1 MQGAQVQSLI
11 KQLKIPR
18 AAHYG
23 QKKHKASWLFLV
35 RKSMLSAGEKKKS
48 ELCNNTSLYRYNQFG
63 TWMFLQTFSE
73 PRLTHFSEQ
82 R

>member
-35 RKSMLSAGEKKKS
+35 RKSMLSAGEKKKI
-48 ELCNNTSLYRYNQFG
+48 RIV
-63 TWMFLQTFSE
+63 
-73 PRLTHFSEQ
+73 
-82 R
+82 